1 LCAKYRKVAVGG
13 TFDHLHLG
21 HEALLSRAFELGEI
35 VVLGIS
41 GEKLAGRKGA
51 VQPLEVRMSSVKNFL
66 RLRGWE
72 ERALITV
79 IEDPAGPAG
88 DDPELEAIVVSP
100 ETEPTAREI
109 NKHREERGLR
119 PLEVEVI
126 PWVLAEDGR
135 PISSERIRRG
145 EINREGKLLCGRM
158 IDTRPSKDE
167 YYLGIAKAVAQRSP
181 CIRRQ
186 FGAIVVREDVVISTG
201 YNGPA
206 RGVVNCMEVGCLK
219 DEMNVP
225 HYTGYE
231 WCIGVHAEEN
241 AVVNAARHGAS
252 VLGGTL
258 YLYGQNYK
266 DGSLVEGRP
275 CDRCKRILINAGIK
289 RVVTKRADG
298 SLVKW
303 DVEDWVREDT
313 ENYKKR
319 LLEARKH
326 GGGGTQG

>member
-1 LCAKYRKVAVGG
+1 LQAKYKKVAVGG
-13 TFDHLHLG
+13 TFEHFHRG
-21 HEALLSRAFELGEI
+21 HKALLSKAFELGEK
-35 VVLGIS
+35 VLLGIS
-41 GEKLAGRKGA
+41 GEKLASRKGT
-51 VQPLEVRMSSVKNFL
+51 VQSLEVRTQNVRDFL

-72 ERALITV
+72 ERAILFTL
-79 IEDPAGPAG
+79 EDPLGPAPE
-88 DDPELEAIVVSP
+88 DPELEAIVVSE

-109 NKHREERGLR
+109 NKLRVERGLK
-119 PLEVEVI
+119 PLDIVVI
-126 PWVLAEDGR
+126 PWVLADDGL
-135 PISSERIRRG
+135 PISSERVRRG
-145 EINREGKLLCGRM
+145 EITPEGKVLGLRM
-158 IDTRPSKDE
+158 DTRPSKDE
-167 YYLGIAKAVAQRSP
+167 YYLGIARSVAQRSP

-186 FGAIVVREDVVISTG
+186 FGAIVVREDVVVSTG

-231 WCIGVHAEEN
+231 WCIGVHSEEN
-241 AVVNAARHGAS
+241 AIANAARHGAS

-266 DGSLVEGRP
+266 DGSLVEGKP

-298 SLVKW
+298 TIVKW

-313 ENYKKR
+313 ENYKRR
-319 LLEARKH
+319 LLEARRH
-326 GGGGTQG
+326 GGGTQG